1 MTSITGQLADFCAG
15 LRTRSLPETVL
26 DHTAAVLLDWLG
38 AALAGASSESS
49 ALTRRLEPLLGGP
62 RVASM
67 VGCAQRASICL
78 AALHNGT
85 SSSVHA
91 LDDVHL
97 DAAIHPSVVVIPAAL
112 AVAEAT
118 RCGARELLGGIVA
131 GYEVMARVGWMLG
144 PSHYHQWHTTSTS
157 GCFGAAAAGV
167 VWGLD
172 PERLGTALGLAGA
185 QAGGVWEG
193 INREAV
199 MVKHFHGGRAAVA
212 GILAAYLAR
221 TGYPGAARVL
231 EGERGLVA
239 AASQSTTA
247 DIQTAMASLG
257 TDFMVQ
263 RNFFKRYPCS
273 LGNFQGLD
281 AVASLATRSRIAADE
296 VEAVIVRL
304 ASTSA
309 WIVGNTAPT
318 SIFEAKFSL
327 PFAIATLLTVG
338 RLGFAEYADHWL
350 NDPQVRDLMGRVQ
363 LVVDD
368 ALAADAA
375 IVEIHTRGGQQL
387 EGRAP
392 GATCPCPKSSTSSET
407 WWVACWMLSGQPG
420 WWTSCT
426 SSHALTPQH
435 SSSRR
440 WRAHPRSTR
449 EREKRHEAFN
459 TASASVDHGCREVG
473 LNR

>member
-15 LRTRSLPETVL
+15 LRTRSLPEPVL
-26 DHTAAVLLDWLG
+26 DHAAAVLLDWLG

-62 RVASM
+62 REASL
-67 VGCAQRASICL
+67 VGCAQRASMCL

-85 SSSVHA
+85 SSSVHE

-97 DAAIHPSVVVIPAAL
+97 DAAIHPSVVVISAAL

-118 RCGARELLGGIVA
+118 RCGARDLLGGIVA

-144 PSHYHQWHTTSTS
+144 PSHYQQWHTTSTS
-157 GCFGAAAAGV
+157 GCFGAAAAAGF
-167 VWGLD
+167 VWGLE
-172 PERLGTALGLAGA
+172 PERLGAALGLAGA

-193 INREAV
+193 ISRDAV

-212 GILAAYLAR
+212 GILAAALAR

-239 AASQSTTA
+239 AAAQSTAA
-247 DIQTAMASLG
+247 DIETAMASLG

-263 RNFFKRYPCS
+263 RNSFKPYPCCR
-273 LGNFQGLD
+273 GNFQGLD
-281 AVASLATRSRIAADE
+281 AVASLAHRFHITAEE
-296 VEAVIVRL
+296 VEAVTVRL

-309 WIVGNTAPT
+309 WMVSNPAPT

-327 PFAIATLLTVG
+327 PFAIATLLTAG
-338 RLGFAEYADHWL
+338 RLGFAEYDDRWL
-350 NDPQVRDLMGRVQ
+350 NDPRIRSLMGQVQ
-363 LVVDD
+363 IVADD

-375 IVEIHTRGGQQL
+375 MVEIHTRGGQRL
-387 EGRAP
+387 EGEGTWRNLP
-392 GATCPCPKSSTSSET
+392 LSEVEPKFRDVVGGLLGAGRTARLVDLVYELP
-407 WWVACWMLSGQPG
+407 
-420 WWTSCT
+420 
-426 SSHALTPQH
+426 
-435 SSSRR
+435 
-440 WRAHPRSTR
+440 RAHSTEPFFEALAGTSALHTR
-449 EREKRHEAFN
+449 EGE
-459 TASASVDHGCREVG
+459 T
-473 LNR
+473 L